1 MKKIEEH
8 FVNQSINII
17 TKHKYIIDELNTYEE
32 ILNNNKK
39 VLLDLKD
46 ELEDITGSDLDSA
59 TQHAEL
65 MLLMEQYDKEM
76 ELLHNKIAPFI
87 EQLDQVK
94 KETNILYTAIRN
106 KYPEYSDAELQEQL
120 AIQINEKE
128 TY

>member
-17 TKHKYIIDELNTYEE
+17 NKHKYIIDELNTYEE

-106 KYPEYSDAELQEQL
+106 KYPEYSDSELQEQL